1 MCPRMTDDQENKREV
16 VENIQTTLGVMR
28 VQLGMVSERVQQARR
43 ISGLQWLLEPVES
56 RLCDWEDK
64 IIGIQ
69 RELRRVWEEGNQSG
83 WNTYT

>member
-1 MCPRMTDDQENKREV
+1 MSPRMTDSQENNRER

-28 VQLGMVSERVQQARR
+28 VQLGMISERVSQARR
-43 ISGLQWLLEPVES
+43 ISGLQWLLEPVET

-69 RELRRVWEEGNQSG
+69 HELRRIWEEGNQSG
-83 WNTYT
+83 WNT

>member
-1 MCPRMTDDQENKREV
+1 MTDDQENKRET

-28 VQLGMVSERVQQARR
+28 VQLGMVSERVSQARR
-43 ISGLQWLLEPVES
+43 ISGLQWLLEPVEV

-69 RELRRVWEEGNQSG
+69 RELRRVWEEGNRSG
-83 WNTYT
+83 WDSGT